1 MKARECFIKIFGL
14 PNSTLFLAN
23 QGIQLISRLSQR
35 VSETELFGITQVYK
49 SSGDSQSVFEVFE
62 WKNISK
68 FIKNISKIIKY
79 RMYPCLCRNLPAME
93 QLRRPRASAETYAF
107 PLPSGRKDYALKST
121 WSISPLPNKNPVDQF
136 SRKHGEGWR
145 GSSGAERHGS
155 PLIVRRTL
163 TRPSAKK
170 LIIAALWKPLFVSNK
185 IYILNLKLLFT
196 AYWLSKI

>member
-1 MKARECFIKIFGL
+1 M
-14 PNSTLFLAN
+14 
-23 QGIQLISRLSQR
+23 
-35 VSETELFGITQVYK
+35 ELFGITQVYK

-93 QLRRPRASAETYAF
+93 QLTRPTCRASAETYAF
-107 PLPSGRKDYALKST
+107 PLLCLPSGRKDYTLKST
-121 WSISPLPNKNPVDQF
+121 WRIAPLPNKNPADQF

-155 PLIVRRTL
+155 PLISLGSHGRLLAFSHWNPCNFQCPDVVGK
-163 TRPSAKK
+163 SM
-170 LIIAALWKPLFVSNK
+170 K
-185 IYILNLKLLFT
+185 IVCLEP
-196 AYWLSKI
+196 